1 MSHTPNKYSICTCLF
16 CGMVVFRAVR
26 VIIRGI

>member
-1 MSHTPNKYSICTCLF
+1 MSHTPNKYSIYTCLF

-26 VIIRGI
+26 AVRVFD